1 LSSVPKHLLHVFP
14 TFEVGGAQMRFS
26 RLVRA
31 HGGRYRNTVIALDH
45 VTDMA
50 ARLAPDL
57 PVAYRAIQFD
67 KGKPWS
73 NLVLFRRTIGEID
86 PDVLVT
92 YNWGAIEWAL
102 ANRGLSARKHVHIED
117 GFGPEEA
124 DGQLRRRVWGRRLA
138 LGGRQT
144 KVVLPSRGLERI
156 ALHIWKLRGSQ
167 VRFVPNGIDCDRFAV
182 EMSDRQSRPAPLIV
196 GTVATLRQEKNIPRM
211 LNAFCAVAA
220 NSPRDSMQL
229 LIVGDGPERET
240 LQKLAAETAFADQIV
255 FTGASAVPQDWYRRM
270 DVFALSSDTEQM
282 PFSVLEAMCSGLPV
296 VSTAVGDVR
305 ELVSAE
311 NAPQI
316 ANDEA
321 GYRAALARLLANSE
335 LRLQLGTA
343 NQRKARE
350 QFDERLMIE
359 RYADIFG

>member
-1 LSSVPKHLLHVFP
+1 
-14 TFEVGGAQMRFS
+14 MRFS

-31 HGGRYRNTVIALDH
+31 HGARYRHTVIALDH

-57 PVAYRAIQFD
+57 PVAYRPIEFD
-67 KGKPWS
+67 KRSIWS
-73 NLVLFRRTIGEID
+73 NLVLFRRTIGQID

-102 ANRGLSARKHVHIED
+102 ANRGFPGRKHVHIED

-124 DGQLRRRVWGRRLA
+124 GGQLRRRVWGRRLA
-138 LGGRQT
+138 LSGRQT
-144 KVVLPSRGLERI
+144 TIVLPSRGLEQI
-156 ALHIWKLRGSQ
+156 ALRTWKLRRSR
-167 VRFVPNGIDCDRFAV
+167 VRFVPNGIDCDRFTV
-182 EMSDRQSRPAPLIV
+182 EIGDRQSRPAPLIV
-196 GTVATLRQEKNIPRM
+196 GTVATLRPEKNIPRM
-211 LNAFCAVAA
+211 IDAFSEVAT
-220 NSPRDSMQL
+220 NSPRGAFQL
-229 LIVGDGPERET
+229 LIVGDGPEREA
-240 LQKLAAETAFADQIV
+240 LQKLAAASAFADQIS
-255 FTGASAVPQDWYRRM
+255 FTGASPAPQDWYRKM

-305 ELVSAE
+305 ELVSPE
-311 NAPQI
+311 NATQI
-316 ANDEA
+316 VIDSA
-321 GYRAALARLLANSE
+321 GYRAALAQLLASPE
-335 LRLQLGTA
+335 LRLQLGGA

-359 RYADIFG
+359 RYAGIFG